1 MIILKHQE
9 QLINEALTKH
19 IDKIYPSKE
28 ALENILKSGKKLTI
42 YWGIDPTS
50 SHIHLA
56 HATNLFVLRRLQNL
70 GHRIIVLIGDFTA
83 QIGDPSGRDKGRGIL
98 NEEDVKKN
106 LKNYKKMVL
115 KILNSQKTTFT
126 FNSGWWGKMSAAD
139 LLALGD
145 LVTHQQIIEREM
157 FQKRIALKNP
167 ISMREMQYPLIQGYD
182 SIALKTDIEI
192 GGTDQ
197 LFNMLMGRELEKVL
211 LKKEKFVITTP
222 LLENPD
228 TGRKI
233 MSKSEGRYISMD
245 DKPADM
251 FGKVMAL
258 PDEVILVCFKLLTD
272 LNERHL
278 KEIELRIKT
287 GKNPRDIK
295 SELAHEIV
303 KIYHGEEKAKE
314 AESEFNRIFKKR
326 EMPKHVPEMVLDKG
340 NYNIVDLLVKL
351 NLASSK
357 SQARR
362 LVIEKAV
369 KIDGKTIND
378 PKANINII
386 SNLVVQV
393 GKRHF
398 KKIKV
403 KKTIVSE

>member
-1 MIILKHQE
+1 MVIKKSQE
-9 QLINEALTKH
+9 QKIKEALSKH
-19 IDKIYPSKE
+19 IDSIYPSKE
-28 ALENILKSGKKLTI
+28 ALENVLKSGKKLTI

-50 SHIHLA
+50 PHIHLA

-83 QIGDPSGRDKGRGIL
+83 RIGDPSGRDKGRIVL
-98 NEEDVKKN
+98 NEKDVEKN

-115 KILNSQKTTFT
+115 KILNSQKTLFK
-126 FNSGWWGKMSAAD
+126 FNSEWWGKMSAAD
-139 LLALGD
+139 LLALDD

-157 FQKRIALKNP
+157 FQKRITEKNP
-167 ISMREMQYPLIQGYD
+167 VSVREMQYPLIQGYD
-182 SIALKTDIEI
+182 SVALKTDIEI

-222 LLENPD
+222 LLENPN

-233 MSKSEGRYISMD
+233 MSKSEGNYISMD

-258 PDEVILVCFKLLTD
+258 PDEVILICFKLLTD
-272 LNERHL
+272 LDEKRL
-278 KEIELRIKT
+278 VEIEIRVMADE
-287 GKNPRDIK
+287 NPRDIK
-295 SELAHEIV
+295 ADLALEIV
-303 KIYHGEEKAKE
+303 KLYNGETKARQA
-314 AESEFNRIFKKR
+314 AEEFERVFKKH
-326 EMPKHVPEMVLDKG
+326 ELPKNIEEVPIPKEVSITIKER
-340 NYNIVDLLVKL
+340 NIVELLMQL
-351 NLASSK
+351 HFTPSR

-362 LVIEKAV
+362 LVLANAV
-369 KIDGKTIND
+369 KVDNKVIND
-378 PKANINII
+378 PNVRINVVSGMI
-386 SNLVVQV
+386 VQV

-403 KKTIVSE
+403 K